1 MKFKNI
7 GTIAAATVAT
17 IVASIGMG
25 GCQGRK
31 MSNMEPLGETVE
43 VVIDTPD
50 TASTGVDLHPDRDLI
65 DSIR

>member
-1 MKFKNI
+1 MKYKNT
-7 GTIAAATVAT
+7 GTIAAAVVAT
-17 IVASIGMG
+17 IVVSICLGS
-25 GCQGRK
+25 CQGRK

-50 TASTGVDLHPDRDLI
+50 TAVSAIDLHPDSYLI